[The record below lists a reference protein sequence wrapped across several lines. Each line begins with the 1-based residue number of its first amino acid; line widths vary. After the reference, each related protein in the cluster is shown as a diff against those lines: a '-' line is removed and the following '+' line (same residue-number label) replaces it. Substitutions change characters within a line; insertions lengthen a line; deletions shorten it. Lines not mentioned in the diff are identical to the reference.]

1 MAGYHPFQSSDCANV
16 IAPVHIVT
24 GDSHLFLS
32 LSVHGSLRRF
42 GVRLCTNLGLS
53 WAWKKQLK

>member
-1 MAGYHPFQSSDCANV
+1 V

-53 WAWKKQLK
+53 WACKKQLK